1 MGGSFVSRRGFL
13 GGVGSALF
21 AALGGRALGG
31 CGGADVSV
39 RIRRVDGSVQGSVAV
54 VRASVVLT
62 NRTQVAQTVPVRMS
76 LAVDGTVL
84 GTEETMVDVAAA
96 GIICWCI
103 EVPVPSF
110 RGSMSD
116 ATVTITV
123 AEESE
128 TASLSAFGS
137 DPLRSCDY
145 TCNF

>member
-1 MGGSFVSRRGFL
+1 MGGSIVSRRGFL
-13 GGVGSALF
+13 GGVGSALI
-21 AALGGRALGG
+21 AALGGRALAG
-31 CGGADVSV
+31 CGGEDVSV
-39 RIRRVDGSVQGSVAV
+39 RIRRVDGSVQGSVAA

-62 NRTQVAQTVPVRMS
+62 NRTQVAQTVPVRMT
-76 LAVDGTVL
+76 LTVGGTVI
-84 GTEETMVDVAAA
+84 GTEEDMVDVAAA

-103 EVPVPSF
+103 NMLLPSF

-128 TASLSAFGS
+128 TASLSTFGA